1 MKILYGTI
9 AVILIL
15 VICSSFFSLKKKK
28 VDYEKIA
35 DRITGRTMLKIEKE
49 TKLIFVGFGGGAM
62 HNIRLL
68 SMSFDYYQ
76 EVDLDQARELLLYA
90 VDTYLEEI
98 NKDQEVR
105 PYLITYPFTAANVEI
120 QIFFYQPDR
129 RDLGPGKIYYSS
141 AIDGIFDFYIPGKEQ
156 YSRETFSEETY
167 EEAKQRVAMKKA
179 AKELQ

>member
-9 AVILIL
+9 TVILVL

-49 TKLIFVGFGGGAM
+49 RNLVFIGFWGGMM
-62 HNIRLL
+62 HNIRLM
-68 SMSFDYYQ
+68 SMSFQYYQ
-76 EVDLDQARELLLYA
+76 EVDFDQARELLLYA

-105 PYLITYPFTAANVEI
+105 PYLVTYPFTAENVEI
-120 QIFFYQPDR
+120 HIWFYGPDR
-129 RDLGPGKIYYSS
+129 RRLPYGKIDYVLAANGTFMYDSS
-141 AIDGIFDFYIPGKEQ
+141 VDKFTSKML
-156 YSRETFSEETY
+156 SEETY
-167 EEAKQRVAMKKA
+167 EEAKQKVAIKKA